1 MDKKNNP
8 WARIAVLGGVSV
20 AVSGLVH
27 FALPAAG
34 GVFVVAG
41 VLWVVAG
48 AMLLRGGSP
57 SIAQPVLPES
67 WPAASREYRELLD
80 GVSALGAGQ
89 LGEVIS
95 LSGTPAELIN
105 TFNAANQHL
114 LAIVQEV
121 CRGGVGVHEQ
131 TRRISAI
138 SEFLT
143 HGSRQQMDASYA
155 IEERTGALS
164 LLSRDGAIRAEAD
177 ASSALEMSRRAE
189 QVIAA
194 ARLSSEKAER
204 IALVSREMDS
214 ITQDAQKIAKQTSLL
229 ALNAA
234 IEAARAGEVGRGFA
248 VVADEVNKLA
258 EKSTQSAREISE
270 KLLNAQV
277 LAEETR
283 ASSRDAEYEIETLV
297 QGLADL
303 AVRAQGSVAASQ
315 QQVAEIEGIQQET
328 QNIFTGALQHAG
340 VAEKVVIC
348 AESLER
354 AGHDLFVGLDQF
366 RGTGLARPSNTPVD
380 PGRLLAELIEWD
392 GSLVSGIAEI
402 DSQHQEIVRQLNH
415 LFQTLN
421 QGLASETAVLH
432 AATGRLMDW
441 IDQHFRYEQAWLE
454 KTDDPNQKRHF
465 THHGKVLQDMRGLVE
480 KLHSTDVRTAYDIL
494 RELRRWLVNHILDED
509 LAACAYLRATP
520 QGKPDWLPVQVEA
533 ATAASKIELF

>member
-214 ITQDAQKIAKQTSLL
+214 ITQNAQKIAKQTSLL

-277 LAEETR
+277 
-283 ASSRDAEYEIETLV
+283 
-297 QGLADL
+297 LADL

-520 QGKPDWLPVQVEA
+520 EGKPNWLPVQVEA